1 MTWLRVVISVVVRGV
16 DDDIVDYVVG
26 NVGPDVVVVSA
37 SVVLGGKDDDVVT
50 VVGTVVVNDV
60 DGGVVSLLWKLV
72 AWLMFVQPSVNM
84 LQPFLCFFLSLG
96 FIYFFNLVN
105 FYPVTRFLVT
115 PLLVTRYS
123 LLVTALLCLVRPF

>member
-1 MTWLRVVISVVVRGV
+1 M
-16 DDDIVDYVVG
+16 
-26 NVGPDVVVVSA
+26 
-37 SVVLGGKDDDVVT
+37 VLGGKDDDVVA
-50 VVGTVVVNDV
+50 VVGTVVVNEV
-60 DGGVVSLLWKLV
+60 DGGVVSPV
-72 AWLMFVQPSVNM
+72 EVGGMVDVCPAICEYVTTIFMF
-84 LQPFLCFFLSLG
+84 FFHWDL